1 MRNKPVLWCFLG
13 ILGLLF
19 VVLGLSSINNMQIK
33 KEREQ
38 HLINNISYSQFLKSL
53 NNGEYT
59 VITFDQNNNTVYGD
73 DKEGN
78 KFKTNQL
85 VAHDKI
91 IDIASNKKDIE
102 IKVLNTN
109 ESKSNSIL
117 MNFLF
122 CFGPFLLLIGFML
135 YMRKKSLKDAAQA
148 NGMNPIHKNPVKS
161 ISSEL
166 IKTRLSDVAGC
177 DEAKQEVSEIV
188 DFLKN
193 PIKYTKIGAKIPRGV
208 IMSGPPGTGK
218 TLMAKAIAGEAGVP
232 FFTMSGSDFVE
243 MYVGIGAQRVRKLFE
258 QAKKE
263 SPCIIFIDEIDA
275 VGKKRSSGVSQSNDE
290 REQTLNALLTE
301 MDGFDN
307 ETEIIV
313 VAATNRIDVLDEA
326 LIRPGRFD
334 REVSVGYPDV
344 KGREQILKVHSKNV
358 SLSSNVKIPRIALAT
373 SGFSGADLANLIN
386 EAALIAAREDKEIVE
401 QRHFELAKDKILM
414 GYEKKNLVMSDKN
427 KKLIAYHEAGHAII
441 ALFEEHAA
449 PLEKVTIIPRGR
461 SMGVT
466 IQSQTEDRFGYTEN
480 ELLAMITGL
489 YGGRVSEELFLGEI
503 STGASNDI
511 ERATSIAKSMVTEY
525 GMSGLGPI
533 HFGEK
538 TGTGFKN
545 DRGGG
550 VNTASGISAG
560 EIDKEVKR
568 IIEQQYNKTKEILL
582 KYKNEVVLLADE
594 LLIKESLDLS
604 DINILLGLENL
615 DLEKKSEKN
624 VKIDVKSKN
633 DGEFT
638 SPINTT
644 DENLAMQ

>member
-109 ESKSNSIL
+109 ASKSNFIL

-122 CFGPFLLLIGFML
+122 GFGPFLLLIGFML